1 MPASQYDTREA
12 PFETLD
18 LGAATP
24 TCASAIRTVILRV
37 VLKRSDSSVCCGDVT
52 MPKESPEARP
62 TEVAH
67 LNMSLRSMNS
77 STNLRDGRPEPVI
90 SRSPRSKSQWKS
102 NRKSIAPLRP
112 EPPKADNDE
121 EDILFLNNSS
131 SFDFRAF
138 FDRAKSVPNLH
149 RQSAGATT
157 NAKRRLRSHEELCL
171 VVHKPHGKSSGS
183 SHSHR
188 KAWFLFPGFIGRESG
203 EHVHIVTKEPSMDPI
218 HAEITVDGD
227 DYLLRDRHSSGGT
240 FLCLSTTNRH
250 QPQRDGFRLRQ
261 GDTFCLGSGAQVV
274 INELTT
280 TPKIKSDHAPLK
292 KSSTK
297 SRLERR
303 LTDQHV
309 LERSSSQLRKQ
320 GSRLRQNQKSVHFE
334 DALVKAGKP
343 PDYELNLPADGGVVF
358 PAGPRYRRKT
368 KPTTPVY
375 AELAPGSLRV
385 TVMAAEAAEDLTT
398 IALGPKMCY
407 TIGSSPWCDIQ
418 IASEGINPVHAR
430 IVFDG
435 HFFVLQDLSFEGNP
449 LLKTRVLLSQPTR
462 IGRGDILLFGKCSM
476 QVVNVYRA
484 FRDHEPDL
492 KEVAFKCHLL
502 RPSKRKSRRRDKYL
516 PVAFKNHQSDTLV
529 VGKGSSCD
537 GQVFTA
543 SLCVEQFAIQLDSGQ
558 CSLTPRFAGINQ
570 GMYFLLGRNSIL
582 HETKYKPDVIRYT
595 SKALMLV
602 EGSVFRIGSSEVEV
616 TYVKLEDSV
625 DAMSRADE
633 IRENTQFLKLMPW
646 MQQISMDRH
655 SLENI
660 AKRAQRLQL
669 ESGDNIYDEGD
680 PAAFLFVVLGG
691 EVEMTSVQRN
701 RRSSGGT
708 NRSSSSTSLTA
719 TQPMGGGGGIN
730 VVPNGKAQEKE
741 CIIEVVSTGSYFGEA
756 SLWGA
761 DMEYAESAKALSPT
775 QLLVLSR
782 EDVCGYL
789 TYYMD
794 IIRPHLT
801 YETHKDLLHKL
812 RLCVPWCSSITYQE
826 LRSIAAKA
834 ERLYFQQDDFILRNG
849 EFWRNGKRRYGLLL
863 LRYGAVDVV
872 DADGKRLAPAPS
884 TVSFTEP
891 ADEVAETLERD
902 AQDGDASADELELAP
917 LPSRAPVVDNAAS
930 PSTLYEWPIE
940 QPITLLAGQNV
951 PPEFTHLRAR
961 TGVQCFYID
970 VSAFQHLLH
979 SPESRAGSGLSLV
992 KKAATGAPAPILRRR
1007 STTRR
1012 SSYATQ
1018 FRARHS
1024 QVITSALHAQGHE
1037 DGDNL
1042 LENADLED
1050 LNDPSRKWRR
1060 KKRNKNLLEKT
1071 ILETQQSS
1079 ELLNAL
1085 VLYVLSGANRGD
1097 IHVVRNVAT
1106 IGSLLSSADIEFND
1120 RYVSPQH
1127 AVIEHREGRYWL
1139 YDTFSEW
1146 GTFVRL
1152 EENQSVQIFPGDVFL
1167 AGEVEFTCMGA
1178 FPERKKTA
1186 MCVIQ

>member
-1 MPASQYDTREA
+1 
-12 PFETLD
+12 
-18 LGAATP
+18 
-24 TCASAIRTVILRV
+24 
-37 VLKRSDSSVCCGDVT
+37 
-52 MPKESPEARP
+52 
-62 TEVAH
+62 
-67 LNMSLRSMNS
+67 
-77 STNLRDGRPEPVI
+77 
-90 SRSPRSKSQWKS
+90 
-102 NRKSIAPLRP
+102 
-112 EPPKADNDE
+112 
-121 EDILFLNNSS
+121 
-131 SFDFRAF
+131 
-138 FDRAKSVPNLH
+138 
-149 RQSAGATT
+149 
-157 NAKRRLRSHEELCL
+157 
-171 VVHKPHGKSSGS
+171 
-183 SHSHR
+183 
-188 KAWFLFPGFIGRESG
+188 
-203 EHVHIVTKEPSMDPI
+203 
-218 HAEITVDGD
+218 
-227 DYLLRDRHSSGGT
+227 
-240 FLCLSTTNRH
+240 
-250 QPQRDGFRLRQ
+250 
-261 GDTFCLGSGAQVV
+261 
-274 INELTT
+274 
-280 TPKIKSDHAPLK
+280 
-292 KSSTK
+292 
-297 SRLERR
+297 
-303 LTDQHV
+303 
-309 LERSSSQLRKQ
+309 
-320 GSRLRQNQKSVHFE
+320 
-334 DALVKAGKP
+334 
-343 PDYELNLPADGGVVF
+343 
-358 PAGPRYRRKT
+358 
-368 KPTTPVY
+368 
-375 AELAPGSLRV
+375 
-385 TVMAAEAAEDLTT
+385 
-398 IALGPKMCY
+398 MCY

-418 IASEGINPVHAR
+418 IVAEGINPVHAR

-492 KEVAFKCHLL
+492 KEVAFKCQLL
-502 RPSKRKSRRRDKYL
+502 RPSKRKSRRREKYL

-529 VGKGSSCD
+529 VGKGASCD

-602 EGSVFRIGSSEVEV
+602 EGSVFRVGSSEVEV

-701 RRSSGGT
+701 RRASTAATRASSGTSLGVYSQ
-708 NRSSSSTSLTA
+708 SSSS
-719 TQPMGGGGGIN
+719 GGGGIN
-730 VVPNGKAQEKE
+730 VAPNGKAQEKE
-741 CIIEVVSTGSYFGEA
+741 CIVEVVSTGSYFGEA

-801 YETHKDLLHKL
+801 YETHKDLLQKL
-812 RLCVPWCSSITYQE
+812 RLCVPWCSAVTYQE

-834 ERLYFQQDDFILRNG
+834 ERLYFQQDDFIVRNG

-872 DADGKRLAPAPS
+872 DADGHRLVPHS
-884 TVSFTEP
+884 TESV
-891 ADEVAETLERD
+891 DELAETLERE
-902 AQDGDASADELELAP
+902 AQDGEASSDELELAP
-917 LPSRAPVVDNAAS
+917 LASTTPPDNYAPAS
-930 PSTLYEWPIE
+930 ASASASSLSPPLLYEWPIE
-940 QPITLLAGQNV
+940 QPITLLAGQEV
-951 PPEFTHLRAR
+951 AAPFTHLRAR

-970 VSAFQHLLH
+970 VSAFQHLLR
-979 SPESRAGSGLSLV
+979 SQETRAGSGHSLV
-992 KKAATGAPAPILRRR
+992 KKSAAGAPTPILRRR

-1024 QVITSALHAQGHE
+1024 QVITSALHSQGHE

-1050 LNDPSRKWRR
+1050 TNDPSRKWRR

-1071 ILETQQSS
+1071 ILETQQSP